1 MAENPASTEEKP
13 TKNLEKS
20 SDSSASSNMRE
31 KTPIWGTSVGYAAG
45 RSTIFVYL
53 AYFGVVL
60 GASPLEQSILTSV
73 RNLGSNIFQS
83 VWGWL
88 ADLRGRKL
96 VIAIGLSTLALTTL
110 LTPFSSAPIDL
121 VIISLIMTSI
131 GFSIIPAW
139 NAFLGDYSSEKDR
152 ASFVGK
158 INSIGTVTSI
168 FFILVLGI
176 LMELSPFPFPQ
187 LNPDGSNNYIDV
199 TPIFFIPFFSSA
211 LVFGVTIIIS
221 FFLIEKYF
229 SREKVVIEEEF
240 HPSWRTLIERNP
252 PFRRLLPINTFF
264 SFVMS
269 TAWPIF
275 PFVTL
280 RVADSWLMV
289 AFMWI
294 VFNLPRGFGQMY
306 GGKLA
311 DIFNKKIIIVISRL
325 GYVTVPIGYAIGL
338 VTGNVWFLILV
349 NILGG
354 LAFGAE
360 DTSVA
365 TYSLDCSTEE
375 TKGRYYSILL
385 TAGGLSAFIGSLF
398 AGFVM
403 DIWLKIAGISYNSIE
418 FNSILFLMLICIGI
432 LRFVSAVTHKFIYSN
447 PLDFEL
453 DLLTST

>member
-1 MAENPASTEEKP
+1 M
-13 TKNLEKS
+13 
-20 SDSSASSNMRE
+20 
-31 KTPIWGTSVGYAAG
+31 
-45 RSTIFVYL
+45 
-53 AYFGVVL
+53 L

-96 VIAIGLSTLALTTL
+96 VITIGLSTLALTTL
-110 LTPFSSAPIDL
+110 LTPFSTSPVDL

-158 INSIGTVTSI
+158 INSIGTMTSI
-168 FFILVLGI
+168 FFILGLGF
-176 LMELSPFPFPQ
+176 LMEFSPFSFPQ
-187 LNPDGSNNYIDV
+187 INPDGSNNYIDV
-199 TPIFFIPFFSSA
+199 KPIFFVPFFLST

-221 FFLIEKYF
+221 FFLIEKYAAKD
-229 SREKVVIEEEF
+229 KVVIDEEF
-240 HPSWRTLIERNP
+240 HPSWKTLVERNP
-252 PFRRLLPINTFF
+252 LFRRFLPINTFF

-289 AFMWI
+289 AFIWI
-294 VFNLPRGFGQMY
+294 VFNLPRGLGQMY

-311 DIFNKKIIIVISRL
+311 DILNKKIVIIISRL
-325 GYVTVPIGYAIGL
+325 GYVIVPIGYALGL
-338 VTGNVWFLILV
+338 LTQNVWFLILG
-349 NILGG
+349 NIFGG

-365 TYSLDCSTEE
+365 TYSLDCSTED

-385 TAGGLSAFIGSLF
+385 TAGGISAFVGSLF

-403 DIWLKIAGISYNSIE
+403 DIWLQVAGISYNSID
-418 FNSILFLMLICIGI
+418 FNIILFLLLLIIAF
-432 LRFVSAVTHKFIYSN
+432 LRFISAITHKFIYSN

-453 DLLTST
+453 DLLNST